1 MAHDPV
7 VAEATKIRDSLE
19 PRFVL
24 PEQEAR
30 AAEALEGYRATQAGS
45 VRVLGLDPRADHTAL
60 VPRIGVMLQKGG
72 IYPTMTAGQV
82 LDLFAAY
89 YKLETIEHFAKISLV
104 ARMLGRENLIAR
116 EEVDRPSA
124 AQMKAPAST
133 SASRSMPV
141 SMPMPC
147 NMNTTSSV
155 ATLPVAP
162 LAYGHPPKPATDES
176 YCHTPISRQAS
187 VLLRACP
194 YVSWKC
200 PDTAFRSKCCN
211 AASIAACTL
220 RGVPTPMVSA
230 TPRCCTPRAFMRRD
244 TSATALGATSPWLY
258 SW

>member
-89 YKLETIEHFAKISLV
+89 YPDPEEPAALLEAVGLTGVRRTPWRRLSGGEQPRLSLALALV
-104 ARMLGRENLIAR
+104 GRPEVLFLDEPTAGVDPEGRLVVRDLIAAQRDQLQAELAVMR
-116 EEVDRPSA
+116 EVA
-124 AQMKAPAST
+124 ARAHSFV
-133 SASRSMPV
+133 SRHAY
-141 SMPMPC
+141 
-147 NMNTTSSV
+147 
-155 ATLPVAP
+155 ATHP
-162 LAYGHPPKPATDES
+162 LIAELDA
-176 YCHTPISRQAS
+176 
-187 VLLRACP
+187 LRAG
-194 YVSWKC
+194 K
-200 PDTAFRSKCCN
+200 D
-211 AASIAACTL
+211 
-220 RGVPTPMVSA
+220 
-230 TPRCCTPRAFMRRD
+230 
-244 TSATALGATSPWLY
+244 GAR
-258 SW
+258 